1 MMSLF
6 FFSQSNFSADY
17 FYLSLCTNRWRLY
30 SWGGKLHKLP
40 RGYTLTS
47 SPTLNAAAKR
57 RTARQAYVRWFFPDR
72 TQNFPPLRLCCG
84 TDFSTKSQRN
94 RFFDW
99 KKLVQRLQFYLV
111 EESGEQFSV
120 TQTELE
126 AVTQFDKT
134 IDIHYDIYVRAF
146 HPSAKKRKRRL
157 KKCNAAV
164 STVVEEMRVV
174 SKTIARLPNLIRL
187 WNAFTTFQR
196 VCKYYFL
203 TTK

>member
-1 MMSLF
+1 
-6 FFSQSNFSADY
+6 
-17 FYLSLCTNRWRLY
+17 
-30 SWGGKLHKLP
+30 
-40 RGYTLTS
+40 
-47 SPTLNAAAKR
+47 
-57 RTARQAYVRWFFPDR
+57 
-72 TQNFPPLRLCCG
+72 
-84 TDFSTKSQRN
+84 
-94 RFFDW
+94 
-99 KKLVQRLQFYLV
+99 LV

-120 TQTELE
+120 AQTELE
-126 AVTQFDKT
+126 AVRQFDKT